1 MHIAHVFIKYQE
13 QVQFLF
19 VFKLVP
25 EMLSNLEDSRVHKF
39 SVYKILCVCVGE
51 KIKIYELIRKAP
63 FLVSVLEFLNNLWGL
78 GTE

>member
-1 MHIAHVFIKYQE
+1 M
-13 QVQFLF
+13 F
-19 VFKLVP
+19 VFKLMP
-25 EMLSNLEDSRVHKF
+25 EMLSKLEGSRVHKF
-39 SVYKILCVCVGE
+39 CTYKIICVGE